1 MTPRTLS
8 LRDRCRGALRR
19 TVIAA
24 LAGAMAFVPPAQACT
39 SFLLRT
45 SDGGVVYGRTMEFGF
60 HLTSEAIVLPRQF
73 AFTATGPGGKPGLVW
88 SSKYGA
94 VGLNAFGLP
103 VLTDGMNE
111 KGLAGG
117 ILYFPGY
124 AGYADAAE
132 TEPAKAL
139 APWEF
144 LTWALTSFASVAE
157 VKAALAGVAII
168 DVAQPNLGIT
178 PPFHYTLHDAS
189 GASIVVEPVNGA
201 LKVYD
206 NPLGVMTNAPTFDWH
221 LTNLKNYVKIS
232 PVNAEPITIDGVT
245 IPSFGQGSG
254 LLGIPGDPT
263 PPSRFLRALGY
274 AISAKKLPSGEQ
286 SVRLAEH
293 ILNNFDI
300 PDGLHPAGQGRQHR
314 AGIYPVVEHRG
325 ADDQALLRED
335 LRRPG
340 AARHRPDE
348 LRSRRQDGRLH
359 GARAQPV
366 AAGVQ
371 VRQAANALRH
381 AVNVRSGSVCR

>member
-1 MTPRTLS
+1 MTARTLS

-19 TVIAA
+19 AAIAA

-60 HLTSEAIVLPRQF
+60 QLTSEAIVLPRQF

-124 AGYADAAE
+124 AGYADAAK
-132 TEPAKAL
+132 TDPAKAL

-157 VKAALAGVAII
+157 VKAALAGVVII

-232 PVNAEPITIDGVT
+232 PVNAEAITIDGVT

-263 PPSRFLRALGY
+263 PPSRFIRALGY
-274 AISAKKLPSGEQ
+274 VISVKKLPSGEQ

-300 PDGLHPAGQGRQHR
+300 PMGFIQPGKGDYSALENTQWSSIAELTTKR
-314 AGIYPVVEHRG
+314 YYVKTY
-325 ADDQALLRED
+325 DDQVLRGIDLMSFDLDAKTVVSTALEPSLSPPAFKFDKLQTRFGT
-335 LRRPG
+335 R
-340 AARHRPDE
+340 
-348 LRSRRQDGRLH
+348 
-359 GARAQPV
+359 
-366 AAGVQ
+366 
-371 VRQAANALRH
+371 
-381 AVNVRSGSVCR
+381 

>member
-1 MTPRTLS
+1 
-8 LRDRCRGALRR
+8 
-19 TVIAA
+19 VIAA

-60 HLTSEAIVLPRQF
+60 QLTSEAIVLPRQF
-73 AFTATGPGGKPGLVW
+73 ALTATGPGGKPGLVW

-103 VLTDGMNE
+103 ILTDGMNE

-124 AGYADAAE
+124 AGYANAA
-132 TEPAKAL
+132 TADPAKAL
-139 APWEF
+139 APWDF

-189 GASIVVEPVNGA
+189 GASIVVEPVNGT
-201 LKVYD
+201 LRVYD

-232 PVNAEPITIDGVT
+232 PVNAEPITIEGVT

-300 PDGLHPAGQGRQHR
+300 PMGFIQQGKGDNTALEYTQWSSIAELTTKR
-314 AGIYPVVEHRG
+314 YYVKTY
-325 ADDQALLRED
+325 DDQVLRGIDLMSFDLDAKTVASTALEPSLSPPPMKFDKLQTRFGT
-335 LRRPG
+335 R
-340 AARHRPDE
+340 
-348 LRSRRQDGRLH
+348 
-359 GARAQPV
+359 
-366 AAGVQ
+366 
-371 VRQAANALRH
+371 
-381 AVNVRSGSVCR
+381 